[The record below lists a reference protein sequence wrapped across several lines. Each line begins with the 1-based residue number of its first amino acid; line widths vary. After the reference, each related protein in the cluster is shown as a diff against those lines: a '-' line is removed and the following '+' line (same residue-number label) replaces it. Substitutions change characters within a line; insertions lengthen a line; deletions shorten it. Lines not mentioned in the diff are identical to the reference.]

1 MLKLVLVGNI
11 GQDATIKDFGTSK
24 YIAFSVAHSES
35 YTNKAGVKVE
45 KTQWVSCLKYVKDET
60 KLTEYLKK
68 GTKVYIE
75 GSLSIS
81 VFEKG
86 GKHEAGVNCLI
97 SHLEL
102 LSKKEEGTQDSKAE
116 PMPIAPEPHCPT
128 HGEDDLPF

>member
-1 MLKLVLVGNI
+1 MLKLSVIGNI
-11 GQDATIKDFGTSK
+11 GQDATIKDFGSAK

-45 KTQWVSCLKYVKDET
+45 KTQWVSCLKFVKDET

-68 GTKVYIE
+68 GTKVYVE
-75 GSLSIS
+75 GSLSTS
-81 VFEKG
+81 VFEKN
-86 GKHEAGVNCLI
+86 GKSEVGVNCLV

-102 LSKKEEGTQDSKAE
+102 LSKKEEGQATKAE
-116 PMPIAPEPHCPT
+116 PMPTGPECPT